1 MSLRRMVQLAPRMV
15 RRAPRIAR
23 NAVRDLRHGSFL
35 GGTVKT
41 RFEHLGAHDVGNV
54 EYEDLAPL
62 FAPAEIGP
70 GDVIAD
76 VGAGKGRSINWL
88 LERYPQNRII
98 GIELDPEICE
108 KTAHRL
114 RRHGNVSILC
124 GDATELL
131 PRDGTVFYLF
141 NPFDENVM
149 RRFIDAYLASGMDP
163 RRRVVYHNCKFI
175 QLFADNPRF
184 EVQPIELPSG
194 NFRSALITLSSATHT
209 PA

>member
-1 MSLRRMVQLAPRMV
+1 MTLRRMVRLAPRMV
-15 RRAPRIAR
+15 RRAPRIVR
-23 NAVRDLRHGSFL
+23 NAVRDLRYGGFL
-35 GGTVKT
+35 GGTVTT
-41 RFEHLGAHDVGNV
+41 RFEHLGAHDAGNV
-54 EYEDLAPL
+54 EYEDLPPL
-62 FAPAEIGP
+62 FAPAQIEP
-70 GDVIAD
+70 GDVIVD

-88 LERYPQNRII
+88 LDRYPSNRII

-108 KTAHRL
+108 KSARRL
-114 RRHGNVSILC
+114 RRHANVSILC

-149 RRFIDAYLASGMDP
+149 RRFIDAFLASGMDP
-163 RRRVVYHNCKFI
+163 RRRIVYHNCKSI

-184 EVQPIELPSG
+184 EVQPIALPSG
-194 NFRSALITLSSATHT
+194 NFRSALITLSSTTHT